1 MWTIVL
7 IAVCILMIGSL
18 IYLGSRMSHF
28 PLLGKLAAKN
38 AFGRWLV
45 RLIPLILFAGFA
57 VFDFVNSVI
66 ILIHLTVF
74 WIVAD
79 LLTMLF
85 TKRGKEK
92 KRTEP
97 YVAAWIAV
105 GACVIYFVIGYFC
118 AHQVFRK
125 EYTITTAKD
134 LGTQKIRVA
143 LIADCHIGSTFDGEG
158 FAKHLAEIEK
168 MKPDVL
174 VIVGDYVDDSSTKED
189 MLRAGQA
196 LGEFKAKYGVYFV
209 YGNHDKGY
217 YNSRSFTADELAENL
232 RKNGVVILEDET
244 VILTEGVCLIGRK
257 DRSDRGRKS
266 MAELMEGIDPKLYT
280 IVLDHQPNDYKAEAE
295 AGPDL
300 VLSGHTHGGQMIPI
314 GLIGRISGA
323 DDRSYGMEKRDSTTF
338 LVTSGI
344 SCWALDFKTGT
355 KSEYV
360 IIDLVGNVK

>member
-28 PLLGKLAAKN
+28 PLLGKLADKN
-38 AFGRWLV
+38 AFGRWVV
-45 RLIPLILFAGFA
+45 RLIPLIVFAGFA

-66 ILIHLTVF
+66 FLIHLTVF
-74 WIVAD
+74 WIAAD
-79 LLTMLF
+79 LLFRLF
-85 TKRGKEK
+85 TKRGKEEK
-92 KRTEP
+92 KPRT
-97 YVAAWIAV
+97 YAAAWIAV
-105 GACVIYFVIGYFC
+105 GVCVIYFIIGYFC

-125 EYTITTAKD
+125 EYTITTEKD
-134 LGTQKIRVA
+134 LGTQKLRVA

-158 FAKHLAEIEK
+158 FARHLAEIQK

-174 VIVGDYVDDSSTKED
+174 VIVGDYVDDSTKKED

-196 LGEFKAKYGVYFV
+196 LGGFEAKYGVFYV

-217 YNSRSFTADELAENL
+217 YNSRGFTADELAANL
-232 RKNGVVILEDET
+232 RENGVTILEDAN
-244 VILTEGVCLIGRK
+244 VMLSEGVCLIGRK
-257 DRSDRGRKS
+257 DRSDRSRKG
-266 MAELMEGIDPKLYT
+266 MAELMEGIDTSLYT
-280 IVLDHQPNDYKAEAE
+280 IVLDHQPNDYKSEAE

-323 DDRSYGMEKRDSTTF
+323 DDRSYGTEKRGNTMF